1 MVIGTRTS
9 VPSRSAG
16 TDRGR
21 KRFCYVVKPP
31 RGRQFREV
39 HLAWIAIGRL
49 RLNTLCLHYSRQV
62 LVLYRKRPGEI
73 GVGSRRDVGAGA
85 LLIQRLEGSRR
96 FGRAIALWVLNQN
109 TTQCVD
115 FVSGG

>member
-39 HLAWIAIGRL
+39 HLAWIAMGRL
-49 RLNTLCLHYSRQV
+49 RLATLCLHYSRQS
-62 LVLYRKRPGEI
+62 LVFAIWGRSQRAPVVHWRARVDTRAAEARKRLVNSGWAM
-73 GVGSRRDVGAGA
+73 GLD
-85 LLIQRLEGSRR
+85 L
-96 FGRAIALWVLNQN
+96 QN
-109 TTQCVD
+109 
-115 FVSGG
+115 

>member
-39 HLAWIAIGRL
+39 HLAWIAIVRL
-49 RLNTLCLHYSRQV
+49 RLATLCLHYSRQV
-62 LVLYRKRPGEI
+62 GMAPSSQNCRFSSELPE
-73 GVGSRRDVGAGA
+73 
-85 LLIQRLEGSRR
+85 LLRLEPAPGVAYAAVSD
-96 FGRAIALWVLNQN
+96 L
-109 TTQCVD
+109 TTETRTR
-115 FVSGG
+115 